1 MTRHTVLLADD
12 DPEFLDSLTAVVE
25 QAPSLELAAVAE
37 NAPEAIELGRLKQ
50 PEVAVV
56 DVTLPDGGGLRVV
69 QELQAVAARTRVLA
83 LAPYGDAA
91 TIMHMLYAGAA
102 GYLLKGISAVELV
115 DAIARTADR
124 QAVISAEVSETL
136 HPDHAG
142 PLTVVVADE
151 DTEALDAL
159 ASIVDRSPD
168 FALVGKARDATAAVR
183 LAALYTPDI
192 ALIDASMPG
201 GGGGAAATQ
210 LRLGSP
216 AMRVIALSAATE
228 RDTVLQMLHAGA
240 SSYVVKSVPAQ
251 DLLTALRTT
260 ALEDDPELVV
270 QLDAAEARAERIAG
284 IAARVR
290 GVIEGSALGIV
301 FQPIVGIQGQGV
313 IGVEA
318 LARFDCEPRQS
329 PDVWFMDAVT
339 AGLGTE
345 LDLAAAAASLEM
357 LARIPPDLDLFL
369 NVLPDTLFSSGFEEL
384 ASSMPG
390 DRVVLELT
398 EHAPVNDYDRLA
410 AAIDELHAEGYRIAV
425 DDVGAGYSSFR
436 HLLTVHPDVLK
447 IDISLCR
454 SIDSDRARQ
463 VIGATITSLGREL
476 EATVVAEGIETPAE
490 LTTVRE
496 LGVDSAQGF
505 YLASPAPVPLDDLLA
520 AAAANGGNGV
530 YRK

>member
-1 MTRHTVLLADD
+1 MAGRTVLVADD
-12 DPEFLDSLTAVVE
+12 DLEFLDSLTALVE

-37 NAPEAIELGRLKQ
+37 NAQEAIELGRLKQ
-50 PEVAVV
+50 PDVAVV
-56 DVTLPDGGGLRVV
+56 AVTLPDGGGLRVV
-69 QELQAVAARTRVLA
+69 QELQAVAAHTRVLA

-115 DAIARTADR
+115 DAIERTADR
-124 QAVISAEVSETL
+124 QSVISAEVSETL

-168 FALVGKARDATAAVR
+168 FALVGKARDATAAIR

-192 ALIDASMPG
+192 ALVDASMPG
-201 GGGGAAATQ
+201 GGGGAATTQ

-216 AMRVIALSAATE
+216 AMRVIALSAAPE
-228 RDTVLQMLHAGA
+228 RDVVLQMLRAGA

-260 ALEDDPELVV
+260 AVEDHPELAV

-290 GVIEGSALGIV
+290 GVIEGSALSIV

-357 LARIPPDLDLFL
+357 LPRIPPDLDLFL

-390 DRVVLELT
+390 TRVVLELT
-398 EHAPVNDYDRLA
+398 EHAPIDDYDRLA
-410 AAIDELHAEGYRIAV
+410 AAIDQLRAEGYRIAV

-454 SIDSDRARQ
+454 SIESDRARQ

-505 YLASPAPVPLDDLLA
+505 YLARPAPVPLEELLA
-520 AAAANGGNGV
+520 AAAANGGNGA

>member
-1 MTRHTVLLADD
+1 MARHTVLVADD
-12 DPEFLDSLTAVVE
+12 DPEFLDSLTALVE
-25 QAPSLELAAVAE
+25 QAPSLELVAIAE
-37 NAPEAIELGRLKQ
+37 NAQEAIDLGRLKQ

-56 DVTLPDGGGLRVV
+56 DVALSDGGGLRVV
-69 QELQAVAARTRVLA
+69 HELQAVAAHTRVLA
-83 LAPYGDAA
+83 LAPHGDAA

-115 DAIARTADR
+115 DAVERTADR
-124 QAVISAEVSETL
+124 QSVISAEVSETL

-151 DTEALDAL
+151 DNEALDAL

-168 FALVGKARDATAAVR
+168 FALVGKARDANAAVR

-192 ALIDASMPG
+192 ALVDASMPG
-201 GGGGAAATQ
+201 GGGAATTQ

-216 AMRVIALSAATE
+216 AMRVIAVSAAPE
-228 RDTVLQMLHAGA
+228 RDVVLRMLRAGA

-260 ALEDDPELVV
+260 AVEDDPELVV

-284 IAARVR
+284 LAARIR
-290 GVIEGSALGIV
+290 GVIEGSALSIV
-301 FQPIVGIQGQGV
+301 FQPIVDIQGQGV

-339 AGLGTE
+339 SGLGTE

-357 LARIPPDLDLFL
+357 LPRIPPDLDLYL

-390 DRVVLELT
+390 KRVVLELT
-398 EHAPVNDYDRLA
+398 EHAPVHDYDRLA
-410 AAIDELHAEGYRIAV
+410 AVIDELRAEGYRIAV

-454 SIDSDRARQ
+454 SIESDRARQ
-463 VIGATITSLGREL
+463 VIGASIASLGREL
-476 EATVVAEGIETPAE
+476 EATVVAEGIETSAE
-490 LTTVRE
+490 LTAVRE

-505 YLASPAPVPLDDLLA
+505 YLAPPAPVPIEELLA
-520 AAAANGGNGV
+520 AAAANG

>member
-1 MTRHTVLLADD
+1 M
-12 DPEFLDSLTAVVE
+12 
-25 QAPSLELAAVAE
+25 
-37 NAPEAIELGRLKQ
+37 
-50 PEVAVV
+50 
-56 DVTLPDGGGLRVV
+56 
-69 QELQAVAARTRVLA
+69 
-83 LAPYGDAA
+83 
-91 TIMHMLYAGAA
+91 
-102 GYLLKGISAVELV
+102 
-115 DAIARTADR
+115 
-124 QAVISAEVSETL
+124 
-136 HPDHAG
+136 
-142 PLTVVVADE
+142 VVADE